1 VLAEPIRLVTINS
14 TTWQRKQCF
23 ALRSQFLRA
32 PYRNKTVANHD
43 AITIP
48 INWTAEA
55 SATGS
60 VETKEARLNKLKARR
75 RALLDRAKILELR
88 IKRAE
93 SAEKRT
99 RKKPDDRTKL
109 LLGVAISNPPRS
121 TPLRAQVDRARLP
134 VPDSGIS
141 SVQRSAGPQGGE

>member
-1 VLAEPIRLVTINS
+1 LHCDRS
-14 TTWQRKQCF
+14 F
-23 ALRSQFLRA
+23 SALLS
-32 PYRNKTVANHD
+32 NKTVANHD

-75 RALLDRAKILELR
+75 CALLDRAKILELR

-93 SAEKRT
+93 SAETRT
-99 RKKPDDRTKL
+99 RKKQDDRTKV
-109 LLGVAISNPPRS
+109 LLGVAISNPPRLI
-121 TPLRAQVDRARLP
+121 PLRAQADRARLP